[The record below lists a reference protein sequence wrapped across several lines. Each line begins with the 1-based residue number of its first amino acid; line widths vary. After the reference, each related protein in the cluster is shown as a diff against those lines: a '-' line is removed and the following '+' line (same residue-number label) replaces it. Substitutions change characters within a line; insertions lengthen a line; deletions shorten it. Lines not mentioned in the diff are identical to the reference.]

1 MYSSEHFGRI
11 FWVDDELEFKSC
23 PLNVDETGDF
33 NCEDYVSEWT
43 DWEGVD
49 MNELLAIH
57 KVCILNKTQYGGSL
71 SLNDKA
77 HKITNSDEPV
87 IINLPEGTNLKK
99 RSMQYDCA
107 EKVTN
112 SDDNY
117 GEKVDTLVDKM
128 GMTNYKFD
136 EQFYNEIVKN
146 DNFRYGKFNDPDYPI
161 HLSQS

>member
-1 MYSSEHFGRI
+1 MFKSNKFGRI

-33 NCEDYVSEWT
+33 DCEDYVSDWT

-57 KVCILNKTQYGGSL
+57 KVCILNKTQYAGSL
-71 SLNDKA
+71 TLNDKA

-107 EKVTN
+107 
-112 SDDNY
+112 D
-117 GEKVDTLVDKM
+117 KVDTLVDKM

-136 EQFYNEIVKN
+136 EQFYNEIVK
-146 DNFRYGKFNDPDYPI
+146 DSTFSYGKFNEINYPL
-161 HLSQS
+161 HLQQQ